1 MTALTVCICIENV
14 SGGMGTAAFVAFM
27 AQLCNVRF
35 TATQYALLSSISSV
49 GRTLISSSAGVL
61 ADGLGWGGFFV
72 ATAAFGV
79 PGMVLLYVI
88 SREHVTDGVLP
99 DSKEDARNAPDGV

>member
-1 MTALTVCICIENV
+1 M
-14 SGGMGTAAFVAFM
+14 
-27 AQLCNVRF
+27 
-35 TATQYALLSSISSV
+35 
-49 GRTLISSSAGVL
+49 
-61 ADGLGWGGFFV
+61 